1 MHRQGSRNEDTVEN
15 KMDQVPTLMV
25 LTFNKPVLSLLRYY
39 ACVSGHTNNTWSL

>member
-25 LTFNKPVLSLLRYY
+25 LTFNKPVLSLR
-39 ACVSGHTNNTWSL
+39 